1 MKTATTFS
9 SGFVTCLAAVSIACG
24 GGGGGSGDG
33 YTPAEGE
40 LAPWEW
46 EAGTCSFDNQAAKE
60 QAEREGSQ
68 CLVSM
73 IGNTSNDQPWPPVSW
88 PSTPVLWRAR

>member
-1 MKTATTFS
+1 MKTATAYS

-24 GGGGGSGDG
+24 GGGGGGSG
-33 YTPAEGE
+33 YTLAPGE

-46 EAGTCSFDNQAAKE
+46 EAGVCSFDNAEAEAQAM
-60 QAEREGSQ
+60 REGAD
-68 CLVSM
+68 CPKTIYTGNKG
-73 IGNTSNDQPWPPVSW
+73 IGPWPPLSW

>member
-1 MKTATTFS
+1 MR
-9 SGFVTCLAAVSIACG
+9 LAIVMCMAVAAC

-33 YTPAEGE
+33 YTLAAGE

-46 EAGTCSFDNQAAKE
+46 EAGVCSFDNAAAKA
-60 QAEREGSQ
+60 QAVSEGAE

-73 IGNTSNDQPWPPVSW
+73 IGNTMNDQPWPPVSW
-88 PSTPVLWRAR
+88 PSTPVVWRAR